1 MWPARAVEVRLLSA
15 ALVNRLQDPRR
26 QLFSPRALEE
36 PAPDPPEPEVAG
48 QPPKDK
54 PVGEWT
60 DAEAAASHAEHERK
74 MRQRGKA
81 QAQELRVEE
90 RREAEANKADDR
102 RLGDTI
108 SAMLAPGAKEAANRA
123 LVESLHDLEGADGD
137 ES

>member
-1 MWPARAVEVRLLSA
+1 
-15 ALVNRLQDPRR
+15 
-26 QLFSPRALEE
+26 
-36 PAPDPPEPEVAG
+36 
-48 QPPKDK
+48 
-54 PVGEWT
+54 
-60 DAEAAASHAEHERK
+60 

-81 QAQELRVEE
+81 QAQELREAEE